1 MIASNLI
8 YQAQEN
14 IIWHTA
20 DVDIEIYE
28 SMLEEL
34 DPENKQEVDDYIR
47 YKTGLETA
55 KLKKNYEKETPWK
68 TQIIDQKISEFIE
81 QMNYYQY
88 KEKNKD
94 EFEKAKKQYEDT
106 IKKLNEEDWRYFVKK
121 DLEQNR
127 EDLQKQEQLRTV
139 EQNEQEKQIIED
151 QIYQL
156 QLEGQIL
163 NWRLEKDIP
172 YGYADY
178 HNTCLVKYQNAKLQ
192 IRMYEKSNNQEDYS
206 QKQEYYNNLE
216 IAAITQHDIE
226 HKTNSGN
233 AGTAQ
238 GMLKD
243 VYNSFEIF
251 IIIIIVMIAGTM
263 VSEEFSKGTIKLLLI
278 KPYKRSTILA
288 AKLISSFIILLLVI
302 VLIIGMQFI
311 VGGIIKG
318 FDSFANPV
326 MIYNHHTNE
335 LQEMGMIGYLGITLL
350 GKLPIYIS
358 LMILAFAISTIFT
371 NSALSIAITLLG
383 YMGSSLVNTLGL
395 ALKLNWLK
403 FFITPNWD
411 LSQQFFGR
419 LPDYEGLSI
428 GFSVAIVVVYLLIML
443 VPTFIVFKKKNIK
456 NI

>member
-14 IIWHTA
+14 IIWYAA
-20 DVDIEIYE
+20 DVDIETYE

-34 DPENKQEVDDYIR
+34 DSENKQEVDDYIR
-47 YKTGLETA
+47 YKTELETA

-68 TQIIDQKISEFIE
+68 TQIIDEKISEFIE

-127 EDLQKQEQLRTV
+127 ENLQKQEQLRTV
-139 EQNEQEKQIIED
+139 AQNAQEKQIIED

-156 QLEGQIL
+156 QLEEQIL

-178 HNTCLVKYQNAKLQ
+178 HNTCLVKYQSAKLQ
-192 IRMYEKSNNQEDYS
+192 IRMYEKANNQEDYS

-251 IIIIIVMIAGTM
+251 IIIMIVMIAGTM

-302 VLIIGMQFI
+302 ALIVGMQFI

-326 MIYNHHTNE
+326 MIYNHHTNG
-335 LQEMGMIGYLGITLL
+335 LQEMGMLGYLGITLL

-358 LMILAFAISTIFT
+358 LMVLAFAISTIFT

-411 LSQQFFGR
+411 LTQQFFGR